1 MDYVVYAHIAKDID
15 GYAYIG
21 MGDKNRPRSSWRRS
35 DKRHIELIENN
46 ELEVVIL
53 SHHDT
58 KEDAFMQERHMIRM
72 HRPYFNK
79 MMYNNNFQYK
89 PSKDL
94 TRKEILMR
102 KRERAVWWKRRELEQ
117 QTV

>member
-1 MDYVVYAHIAKDID
+1 MNYVVYAHIAKDID

-21 MGDKNRPRSSWRRS
+21 MGDRDRPRSSFRRS
-35 DKRHIELIENN
+35 DHRHIELIENN

-53 SHHDT
+53 NEYKT
-58 KEDAFMQERHMIRM
+58 KEEAFEQERHLIRM
-72 HRPYFNK
+72 HRPHFNRI
-79 MMYNNNFQYK
+79 MYMNKAK

-94 TRKEILMR
+94 NKKEILMR
-102 KRERAVWWKRRELEQ
+102 KKELAAFRKRRELEQ